1 MSVSSWHLLGKFI
14 STHLFD
20 AYCIAVSHNN
30 LLNSSATLGNALI
43 YIYPAIMFR
52 GAVNK
57 LSNPTKMQKRETKFA
72 MGSAL
77 LGVVMGT
84 MGAIKAVQN
93 YL

>member
-1 MSVSSWHLLGKFI
+1 MSALLWLLQGKFI
-14 STHLFD
+14 SLVAF
-20 AYCIAVSHNN
+20 VSKLVSN
-30 LLNSSATLGNALI
+30 LRFSFNSSATLGNALI
-43 YIYPAIMFR
+43 YIFPALMFR
-52 GAVNK
+52 GAVNN

-77 LGVVMGT
+77 LGVAMGT